1 MGKKKSVVLLTLI
14 TIVIVVLC
22 ALAVVPSFHL
32 SVFREDSVKTWNPVV
47 SLYDLDE
54 DLGGGYVARFYPKG
68 IISGA
73 EYESDLLDYADD
85 ADTLEEYKNS
95 YAAFNGLYLS
105 TDPDDGILTKN
116 DGATYEVTEAFKKW
130 IDETVTLVS
139 DRFAR
144 MGYSSLNVSV
154 IDGYALEVKI
164 PASSSS
170 VSSSAMQ
177 ALSYTGS
184 LSVSDDSNTYPSK
197 TEQATDYFRS
207 FKLKTSGNSA
217 YIQIKATD
225 LGSEKLAA
233 FKENSSSSTVS
244 FKIGDNTLIS
254 PQGSYLENLSGNTW
268 AIGVTSKDSG
278 KVLAIALDSA
288 LHSSLGDSG
297 FALDSEKSE
306 IGTYEAVYGKNGKTL
321 LYVAALIALAIAVVL
336 PLFLYKGYGV
346 AMAYGTMTYF
356 VIVAFLY
363 AYVTNAVFEISVGSA
378 IAFIAGLAL
387 IFALNSR
394 VYAKIKEEV
403 SLGKTVDSSV
413 KNAFRKTL
421 LPAVDACVAAV
432 LSSIAFLIGA
442 AGLQIVAAQC
452 LICFAAASFVCL
464 IWTRVLNCML
474 VSAAKDKY
482 AFYRL
487 KREDDDDE

>member
-85 ADTLEEYKNS
+85 ADALEEYKNS

-170 VSSSAMQ
+170 VSSSVMQ
-177 ALSYTGS
+177 AFSYTGS

-297 FALDSEKSE
+297 FALDSENRKSAPTKRCTE
-306 IGTYEAVYGKNGKTL
+306 RTGKRFST
-321 LYVAALIALAIAVVL
+321 
-336 PLFLYKGYGV
+336 
-346 AMAYGTMTYF
+346 
-356 VIVAFLY
+356 
-363 AYVTNAVFEISVGSA
+363 
-378 IAFIAGLAL
+378 
-387 IFALNSR
+387 
-394 VYAKIKEEV
+394 
-403 SLGKTVDSSV
+403 
-413 KNAFRKTL
+413 
-421 LPAVDACVAAV
+421 
-432 LSSIAFLIGA
+432 
-442 AGLQIVAAQC
+442 
-452 LICFAAASFVCL
+452 
-464 IWTRVLNCML
+464 
-474 VSAAKDKY
+474 
-482 AFYRL
+482 
-487 KREDDDDE
+487 

>member
-73 EYESDLLDYADD
+73 EYESDLLDYAD
-85 ADTLEEYKNS
+85 
-95 YAAFNGLYLS
+95 
-105 TDPDDGILTKN
+105 DPDDGILTKN

-306 IGTYEAVYGKNGKTL
+306 IGTYEAVYGKDGKTL

-432 LSSIAFLIGA
+432 LSSIAFLIGG

>member
-1 MGKKKSVVLLTLI
+1 M
-14 TIVIVVLC
+14 
-22 ALAVVPSFHL
+22 
-32 SVFREDSVKTWNPVV
+32 
-47 SLYDLDE
+47 
-54 DLGGGYVARFYPKG
+54 
-68 IISGA
+68 
-73 EYESDLLDYADD
+73 
-85 ADTLEEYKNS
+85 
-95 YAAFNGLYLS
+95 
-105 TDPDDGILTKN
+105 
-116 DGATYEVTEAFKKW
+116 
-130 IDETVTLVS
+130 
-139 DRFAR
+139 
-144 MGYSSLNVSV
+144 
-154 IDGYALEVKI
+154 
-164 PASSSS
+164 
-170 VSSSAMQ
+170 
-177 ALSYTGS
+177 
-184 LSVSDDSNTYPSK
+184 
-197 TEQATDYFRS
+197 
-207 FKLKTSGNSA
+207 
-217 YIQIKATD
+217 
-225 LGSEKLAA
+225 
-233 FKENSSSSTVS
+233 
-244 FKIGDNTLIS
+244 
-254 PQGSYLENLSGNTW
+254 
-268 AIGVTSKDSG
+268 
-278 KVLAIALDSA
+278 
-288 LHSSLGDSG
+288 
-297 FALDSEKSE
+297 
-306 IGTYEAVYGKNGKTL
+306 YGKDGKTL